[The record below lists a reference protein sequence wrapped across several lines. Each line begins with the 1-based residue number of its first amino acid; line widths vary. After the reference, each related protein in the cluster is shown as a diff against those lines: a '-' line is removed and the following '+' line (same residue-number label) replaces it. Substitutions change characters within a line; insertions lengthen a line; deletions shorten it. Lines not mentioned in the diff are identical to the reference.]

1 MTEKELYVRRA
12 FEQYRENKE
21 YLKTMAFDGLHGI
34 DYTKTRVSGTRAK
47 GAEEALV
54 NNLDQKRAIERQ
66 IALVDKILAYL
77 AENQDAAVV
86 KFLELR
92 FKQGQFVWQAAQQIG
107 VSDRMGHRWL
117 QDAYTIGAVV
127 ADFCNLW

>member
-1 MTEKELYVRRA
+1 M
-12 FEQYRENKE
+12 
-21 YLKTMAFDGLHGI
+21 
-34 DYTKTRVSGTRAK
+34 
-47 GAEEALV
+47 
-54 NNLDQKRAIERQ
+54 
-66 IALVDKILAYL
+66 VDKILAYL

-92 FKQGQFVWQAAQQIG
+92 FKQGQFVWQAAQQVG
-107 VSDRMGHRWL
+107 ASDRMGHRWL

>member
-54 NNLDQKRAIERQ
+54 NNLDQKRAIER
-66 IALVDKILAYL
+66 
-77 AENQDAAVV
+77 
-86 KFLELR
+86 
-92 FKQGQFVWQAAQQIG
+92 
-107 VSDRMGHRWL
+107 
-117 QDAYTIGAVV
+117 
-127 ADFCNLW
+127 